1 MRRLATSLVVLV
13 LLACSKPADKPAE
26 SESAAAPEAAAAP
39 AGISLADVAGTWKVH
54 GVAEGDPSK
63 SVDYDMVI
71 GAEGSGWTIN
81 FPNRDPIPVR
91 VVSTDG
97 DSIVVEAGPF
107 ESVLR
112 KGVQVNTTSTNR
124 LVGGK
129 LVGTTVARYA
139 NAGAD
144 SVLRINTEATR
155 AE

>member
-1 MRRLATSLVVLV
+1 MRWLASSSVVLV
-13 LLACSKPADKPAE
+13 LLACGKPADKPAE
-26 SESAAAPEAAAAP
+26 SESAAAPEAAAP
-39 AGISLADVAGTWKVH
+39 AGLSLADVAGTWKVH
-54 GVAEGDPSK
+54 GVAEGDPSTT
-63 SVDYDMVI
+63 VDYDMVI

-81 FPNRDPIPVR
+81 FPNREPIPAR
-91 VVSTDG
+91 VVSVDG
-97 DSIVVEAGPF
+97 DSVVVEAGPF

-112 KGVQVNTTSTNR
+112 KGVQVSTTSTNR

-144 SVLRINTEATR
+144 SVLRISTEATR